1 MVTSNSASPS
11 HSAVCKVRRS
21 RAAGTAA
28 FAALWMLCGVA
39 SAADKARKPDALDD
53 LKPAYATAADIDE
66 GKRAAD
72 GMCARC
78 HGANGISA
86 TKGVPHVAGQRP
98 SYLYSKVKAY
108 QAGTVTDPAMAVAVK
123 VLNDDALV
131 KISAYYASLEPAAA
145 AAAEPASK
153 AAAPLDPAAAGKAA
167 ASACAGCHGE
177 AGVSSMPG
185 MPSLAGL
192 DPAYFIAAMNAYKSG
207 QRKDDMMKS
216 VATAASDADVKNMAL
231 HYALQKPAPTK
242 TPATGDAAAGK
253 AASAACAGCHGELGV
268 SRTPANPSLAGQDA
282 QYFVAAMHAY
292 KDGTR
297 ADETMKFA
305 ASTLNDASIANLAAY
320 YATQQ
325 PRQPKVVKPLT
336 LAEWVQRCDRCH
348 GVNGNSTDPRTP
360 ALAAQRVEYLQKS
373 LQAYQRGERRNSVMA
388 AMSGSLTDADVAGL
402 AAHYARQKARPFV
415 FVMVPAR

>member
-1 MVTSNSASPS
+1 MVTSHRASLR
-11 HSAVCKVRRS
+11 HSAVSQVRRG
-21 RAAGTAA
+21 RAAGAVA
-28 FAALWMLCGVA
+28 VAALWILCGVA

-108 QAGTVTDPAMAVAVK
+108 QTGTVADPAMASAVK
-123 VLNDDALV
+123 VLNDEALV
-131 KISAYYASLEPAAA
+131 KISAYYASLEPAAPAPTA
-145 AAAEPASK
+145 AAGKIP
-153 AAAPLDPAAAGKAA
+153 APLDPAAAGKAA

-177 AGVSSMPG
+177 TGVTSMPG

-216 VATAASDADVKNMAL
+216 VATSASDADVKNMAL
-231 HYALQKPAPTK
+231 HYALQKPAPAK

-253 AASAACAGCHGELGV
+253 AASAACVGCHGELGV

-282 QYFVAAMHAY
+282 QYFITAMRAY

-305 ASTLNDASIANLAAY
+305 ASTLNDAAMANLAAY
-320 YATQQ
+320 YAAQQ
-325 PRQPKVVKPLT
+325 PRSPKVVKPLT
-336 LAEWVQRCDRCH
+336 LAEWSQRCDRCH

-388 AMSGSLTDADVAGL
+388 AMSGSLTDADIAGL